1 MSLAFVFGAMAEFA
15 LVLFVQRNM
24 EQENTTIGK
33 HYDGFDSDGK
43 VSPKSMNIGEELG
56 KTEPHKETGNWVDE
70 MKMPKM
76 SFYKRTVKKLR
87 TLHLTTMIDIGAFFV
102 FNLSYGIFNIIYF
115 VSMK

>member
-56 KTEPHKETGNWVDE
+56 KTEPHKETGNWAD
-70 MKMPKM
+70 
-76 SFYKRTVKKLR
+76 
-87 TLHLTTMIDIGAFFV
+87 DIIIILELVVNNNDNGGLLLFF
-102 FNLSYGIFNIIYF
+102 S
-115 VSMK
+115 